1 MKQARGEETA
11 ASADPVGVRWKHIG
25 QRIGAVAIAA
35 LPLVAAFTALYIGPW
50 LMEEPWLS
58 RARDAHAAWADTA
71 RVPGGR
77 VLGAKNY
84 LSGLRRLGPV
94 PYLPD
99 LTAAQFHIGQVSHV
113 APAGD
118 RPAAFHVGYVGD
130 EGCRISL
137 WIAQTREAG
146 SGALVSHSGG
156 GAFSWYA
163 DGLRYVLVTAD
174 VQNNLFHLIAKIS
187 REITVARQA
196 PSGSRRTAL
205 GLSVIM
211 GQPCRIGRR
220 L

>member
-1 MKQARGEETA
+1 MKQARAEDMPVPA
-11 ASADPVGVRWKHIG
+11 APVGGRWKYVG
-25 QRIGAVAIAA
+25 LRIGAVAIAA
-35 LPLVAAFTALYIGPW
+35 LPVVGALTVLYIGPW
-50 LMEEPWLS
+50 LMAEPWLS
-58 RARDAHAAWADTA
+58 RARDAHAAWADTE

-77 VLGAKNY
+77 VLEVRNY

-99 LTAAQFHIGQVSHV
+99 LTAAQFRIGQVSHV
-113 APAGD
+113 APAED

-137 WIAQTREAG
+137 WIAPTGEAG
-146 SGALVSHSGG
+146 SGALVNHSGG
-156 GAFSWYA
+156 GAISWYA

-187 REITVARQA
+187 REITVARRA
-196 PSGSRRTAL
+196 PGGSRRTAL

-211 GQPCRIGRR
+211 GQPCRV